1 MTPAKAYRLQNGKEA
16 DSNLKAK
23 WEAEAKKKRELEGR
37 TGGGGGNKMAERVL
51 LRVSQKLEGK
61 REFLDSHHAAPGF
74 IPRIPKFS
82 SEENLLMLLARG
94 KWAVA

>member
-61 REFLDSHHAAPGF
+61 REFLGG
-74 IPRIPKFS
+74 
-82 SEENLLMLLARG
+82 LLD
-94 KWAVA
+94 KEVAYSILTMQPLV